1 MYVKGQDP
9 SRNFV
14 HSCNYSINLMI
25 DRVNRLL
32 GEGTYGKVVECID
45 QRRDRSVAVKIIR
58 SIRKYREAA
67 RIEIRVLDHLNH
79 YDPHGQ
85 K

>member
-1 MYVKGQDP
+1 
-9 SRNFV
+9 
-14 HSCNYSINLMI
+14 MI

-45 QRRDRSVAVKIIR
+45 RQRDRSVAVKIIR
-58 SIRKYREAA
+58 SIQKYRDAA
-67 RIEIRVLDHLNH
+67 RIEIRVLDHLNYH
-79 YDPHGQ
+79 DPRGQ